1 MQKNLKLVSCRIDP
15 DTLEKIDHFVA
26 RHTYWTRNAVIN
38 KILSTVINRFDERDV
53 YDMVRSNNFLNEHVT
68 ALFRMGFV
76 DVAQKDSQTQ

>member
-15 DTLEKIDHFVA
+15 DTLGKIDHFVT

-38 KILSTVINRFDERDV
+38 NILSAVINRFDERDV